1 MWSPKFS
8 VALIGPDGAGKSTI
22 SRALVERSPL
32 PLKVIYMGDNIE
44 SCNFA
49 LPTSRFI
56 GYLRKRRRGG
66 NAERSGTAGK
76 SSGPSRSRKMSL
88 GQMLWAAGRLVNFL
102 AEEWSRQLLS
112 WIYRAQGY
120 IVLYDRHFLFDFSLE
135 GIDSD
140 VWAFERRVHQWILK
154 RLYPRPGLVIYLD
167 SPAEVLFARK
177 GEKTVE
183 ELEKRRQAF
192 LRLERQVRNFVRV
205 DGTQPLD
212 KVCAEVCKLI
222 TEHSCRPNTVNVLAS
237 S

>member
-1 MWSPKFS
+1 MRLPKFS

-22 SRALVERSPL
+22 SRALVERSPF

-49 LPTSRFI
+49 LPTSRFM

-66 NAERSGTAGK
+66 NAERSGTAVK

-222 TEHSCRPNTVNVLAS
+222 AEYSGRPRTSNAFAS
-237 S
+237 L